1 MKIRSP
7 RNFDAVLGLYRI
19 GKLHLSQ
26 GVSKAIMYKN
36 DTSFEKCSC
45 DIH

>member
-1 MKIRSP
+1 MKIITRKSKNYDYMKIRSP

-26 GVSKAIMYKN
+26 GVSKAI
-36 DTSFEKCSC
+36 
-45 DIH
+45 I